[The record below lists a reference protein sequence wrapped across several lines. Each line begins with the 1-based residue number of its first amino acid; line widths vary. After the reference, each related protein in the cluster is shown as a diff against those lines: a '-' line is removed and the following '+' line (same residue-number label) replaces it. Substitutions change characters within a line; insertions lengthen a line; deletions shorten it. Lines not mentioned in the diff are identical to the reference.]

1 MNDRGIQVL
10 EQYDLD
16 VKRVIKGR
24 GAMLAECSEGYYR
37 LLEYTGSA
45 ARLIYE
51 SELLSYIIGHGF
63 PLVSNILRNK
73 ENALFS
79 ADSAGIRYILVQ
91 HYQGTECDV
100 RNREDINRAAR
111 TMAALHKVLDS
122 VKIKDAQYIP
132 ELPDQLD
139 EMRRHNT
146 ELKRIRSYMREK
158 TRKTEFE
165 YAVLARFE
173 EFYVLGQLA
182 EQKLAQSGYRELNE
196 QAKERGCVCHGN
208 FNYHNLIRQE
218 DEMAVINFEH
228 SGKGM
233 FVRDLYFF
241 MRKVMEKH
249 DWSRRYGAEL
259 LENYDKVRSL
269 SAEEKEILRI
279 CLGYPEKFW
288 KVLNH
293 YYNGNKAYLPDQM
306 KDKMRKVCQQQAN
319 KKKFVECTD
328 LF

>member
-1 MNDRGIQVL
+1 M
-10 EQYDLD
+10 
-16 VKRVIKGR
+16 
-24 GAMLAECSEGYYR
+24 
-37 LLEYTGSA
+37 
-45 ARLIYE
+45 
-51 SELLSYIIGHGF
+51 
-63 PLVSNILRNK
+63 
-73 ENALFS
+73 
-79 ADSAGIRYILVQ
+79 
-91 HYQGTECDV
+91 

-233 FVRDLYFF
+233 FVRDLYF
-241 MRKVMEKH
+241 
-249 DWSRRYGAEL
+249 L
-259 LENYDKVRSL
+259 
-269 SAEEKEILRI
+269 
-279 CLGYPEKFW
+279 
-288 KVLNH
+288 
-293 YYNGNKAYLPDQM
+293 
-306 KDKMRKVCQQQAN
+306 
-319 KKKFVECTD
+319 
-328 LF
+328 